1 MEKELNYLSKL
12 ELEKNNLTL
21 LLGGSKVST
30 KLSMIKFFLE
40 KRSAKAPAKGATTVI
55 GKAKVN
61 VTNVSAKGESSV
73 TLKISQLLVI
83 ICIFIAMKDTNDPIQ
98 THLKSRYERVSNMLD
113 TLIFRIGFRSVVT
126 L

>member
-1 MEKELNYLSKL
+1 
-12 ELEKNNLTL
+12 
-21 LLGGSKVST
+21 
-30 KLSMIKFFLE
+30 MIKFFLE